1 MRRSAKCASC
11 RGLHASEASQM
22 AAMYRRGYRIYG
34 DQGSQ
39 CFAEGK
45 LYTYHGLCMYIYIYI
60 YIYIYRVSFITNSAD
75 LVSNRCLSE
84 MKDHNGS
91 VCVRDCVPS
100 SRVQAAILR
109 FPQVL
114 TLALL
119 KIP

>member
-1 MRRSAKCASC
+1 MDVFAWMRRSAKCASC
-11 RGLHASEASQM
+11 QGLHASEASQM

-45 LYTYHGLCMYIYIYI
+45 LYTYHGLCMYIY
-60 YIYIYRVSFITNSAD
+60 RVSFMTNSAD

>member
-1 MRRSAKCASC
+1 METKDHNALLKVS
-11 RGLHASEASQM
+11 
-22 AAMYRRGYRIYG
+22 YIRIMV
-34 DQGSQ
+34 
-39 CFAEGK
+39 CV
-45 LYTYHGLCMYIYIYI
+45 CIYI